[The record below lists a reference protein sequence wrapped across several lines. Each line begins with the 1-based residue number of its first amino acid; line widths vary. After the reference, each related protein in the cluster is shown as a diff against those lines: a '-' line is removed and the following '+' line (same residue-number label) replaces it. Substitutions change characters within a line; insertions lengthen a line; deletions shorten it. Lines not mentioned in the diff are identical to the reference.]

1 MKNELM
7 HARGQGAGGPA
18 VEARL
23 LPVRENR
30 ESAARRRGRAD
41 PDADPDAAIAVP
53 AGLAMLRPANGTA
66 AEVTPVCGDRPAFPG
81 VYLEA
86 VANGQ
91 PTGALLA
98 VAAPGVQM
106 EVAGRGPCRVA
117 LLHPKDLVTI
127 GGTQSFLVTTFH
139 RPQIGPPAAN
149 RPPRPCPVCLKPVG
163 PGEETIVYTCACGLQ
178 IHAEPDHHNEQP
190 LQCVTMIAACP
201 ACSRPINLTQGFS
214 WLPEAIYA

>member
-1 MKNELM
+1 MKNESVFSG
-7 HARGQGAGGPA
+7 GQGAGGPA

-23 LPVRENR
+23 LPVRQHH
-30 ESAARRRGRAD
+30 ESAPRRRGRAD
-41 PDADPDAAIAVP
+41 HSVGLDKAIAVP
-53 AGLAMLRPANGTA
+53 DGLALLRLANGTA
-66 AEVTPVCGDRPAFPG
+66 AEVAPVGGDRPAFPG

-91 PTGALLA
+91 PAGALLA

-117 LLHPKDLVTI
+117 LLHPKDLLTV

-139 RPQIGPPAAN
+139 RPQLGPPAAD
-149 RPPRPCPVCLKPVG
+149 RPPRPCPVCLKPVV

-178 IHAEPDHHNEQP
+178 IHAEPDHHSEQP

-201 ACSRPINLTQGFS
+201 ACSRPINLTQGYS